1 MERFITDKEKEQ
13 IANCGAFA
21 YPSDRCAAVLGWP
34 EDETAKLFIDKK
46 SDFFKAYSAG
56 KYKAEYVID
65 LKLFEQAQAGDIKS
79 LDKLENRKRLRGK
92 S

>member
-1 MERFITDKEKEQ
+1 MERSINDKEKGQ

-21 YPSDRCAAVLGWP
+21 YSADRCAAVLGWP
-34 EDETAKLFIDKK
+34 EDETAKLFMDET
-46 SDFFKAYSAG
+46 SDFYKAYAAG

-79 LDKLENRKRLRGK
+79 LDKLEARKRRRK
-92 S
+92 R

>member
-1 MERFITDKEKEQ
+1 MERSITDKEKEQ

-21 YPSDRCAAVLGWP
+21 YSAVRCAAVLGWP
-34 EDETAKLFIDKK
+34 LNETAKLFMDEE
-46 SDFFKAYSAG
+46 SDFFKAYASG

-79 LDKLENRKRLRGK
+79 LDKLENRKKMRRK
-92 S
+92 